1 MHKLEDGIHLDV
13 SEIYFLQP
21 SQFAEDSLYY
31 LQHLGVFECDTRYVV
46 THPYW
51 ESIQIMFIDEGE
63 LEVAFRDEMFVAKK
77 NDIVILD
84 CRYEHIY
91 HAQSNFKFHYIH
103 FAGSSSFEYASL
115 LYELNQ
121 SALLENACT
130 DTLNSAFQNLRA
142 LARSQTNAQNEH
154 RISVYLHMVLCE
166 LAESCYSIPATAN
179 ELIEQSIRF
188 MEEHITE
195 SVSLDEIAAHINL
208 SKYYFNRLFSKHI
221 GMTPHRYFTNLRIQR
236 AKRLLMTTS
245 ASVEEV
251 SAQGGFDTSCNFIRL
266 FKQRTGMTPTA
277 FRKIPF

>member
-1 MHKLEDGIHLDV
+1 MHKLENGIHLEV

-21 SQFAEDSLYY
+21 SKFAENSLYY

-51 ESIQIMFIDEGE
+51 ESIQILFIDEGE
-63 LEVAFRDEMFVAKK
+63 LEVAFRDEMFVAKQ

-91 HAQSNFKFHYIH
+91 HAWSNLKFHYVH
-103 FAGSSSFEYASL
+103 FAGSSAFEYVSL
-115 LYELNQ
+115 LYELNH

-130 DTLNSAFQNLRA
+130 DTLNSAFQNLHS

-179 ELIEQSIRF
+179 DLIEQAIHF
-188 MEEHITE
+188 MEDHITE
-195 SVSLDEIAAHINL
+195 NLTLDEIAAHISL
-208 SKYYFNRLFSKHI
+208 SKYYFNRLFNKHI
-221 GMTPHRYFTNLRIQR
+221 GMTPHRYFSNLRIQH

-245 ASVEEV
+245 ATVEEV
-251 SAQGGFDTSCNFIRL
+251 AEMCGFDNASNFIRL
-266 FKQRTGMTPTA
+266 FKQRTNMTPTA

>member
-1 MHKLEDGIHLDV
+1 MHQLENGIHLDV

-21 SQFAEDSLYY
+21 SKFAEQSLYY

-51 ESIQIMFIDEGE
+51 ESVQILFIDEGE

-77 NDIVILD
+77 DDIVVLD

-91 HAQSNFKFHYIH
+91 HAWTNFKFHYVH
-103 FAGSSSFEYASL
+103 FAGCSTFDYVAL

-121 SALLENACT
+121 SALLPKACS
-130 DTLNSAFQNLRA
+130 DTLRNTFMNLHS

-154 RISVYLHMVLCE
+154 RISVYLHMILCE
-166 LAESCYSIPATAN
+166 LAESCYSITPTAN
-179 ELIEQSIRF
+179 GLIEQAIDY
-188 MEEHITE
+188 MEQHITE
-195 SVSLDEIAAHINL
+195 NISCDDIASQVNL

-221 GMTPHRYFTNLRIQR
+221 GMTPHRYFTNLRIQY

-251 SAQGGFDTSCNFIRL
+251 SEECGFDNSSNFIRL
-266 FKQRTGMTPTA
+266 LKQRTGMTPSA